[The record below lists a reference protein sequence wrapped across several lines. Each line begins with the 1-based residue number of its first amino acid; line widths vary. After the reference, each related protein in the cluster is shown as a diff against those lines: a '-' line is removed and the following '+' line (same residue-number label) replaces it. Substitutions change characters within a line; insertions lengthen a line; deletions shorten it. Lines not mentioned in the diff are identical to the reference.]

1 MPLFGKRQV
10 QARVTGVA
18 WSRVVQLERQEWVAR
33 RSSWVPSDD
42 VRNVEK
48 HTESYWETVTDMQ
61 PGMPGAAGIP
71 GMPGAGGIP
80 GMPGAGGIPGMPGAG
95 GIPGMPG
102 SGGFPGAPTP
112 STHMEPRTRVFY
124 TYEALE
130 WHQGAALRAW
140 GTSQDGVAWP
150 ARDPGPGE
158 RVRDKEETYS
168 ATFSAGDKSYEAT
181 LPEQEWR
188 ALAPGASCRLTLGL
202 LGAVKKVTPAG
213 G

>member
-10 QARVTGVA
+10 QARVTEVA
-18 WSRVVQLERQEWVAR
+18 WSRAVQLERQEWVAK

-61 PGMPGAAGIP
+61 PGMPGAAGFPGTPGAAGMP
-71 GMPGAGGIP
+71 GMPGAGGFP
-80 GMPGAGGIPGMPGAG
+80 GTPGAGGLPG
-95 GIPGMPG
+95 
-102 SGGFPGAPTP
+102 GAPAP
-112 STHMEPRTRVFY
+112 STHMEPRTRVYF

-130 WHQGAALRAW
+130 WHRGAALRSS

-150 ARDPGPGE
+150 AYELGPGE
-158 RVRDKEETYS
+158 RVRDKEESYS
-168 ATFSAGDKSYEAT
+168 ATFTAGDKSYEAK

-188 ALAPGASCRLTLGL
+188 ALAPGGSCQLSLGL
-202 LGAVKKVTPAG
+202 LGGVKKVTPAG